1 MRPMRYLRIP
11 RTLGRLGAVLT
22 VFWAGAALAGPFT
35 QLLVLLPGETAA
47 PGAPGGKTG
56 TPYSQ
61 VTGVPFPVVVRACD
75 ADWNLVASASDV
87 VRLTSTAG
95 SATLPAPSVLIGGQV
110 TFEVR
115 LTVPGTSRFTAQD
128 QTDLLIPLG
137 ASANVTAVT
146 LAGFRFQD
154 LAPHERQAGSAF
166 NTSLTAIDAGG
177 NVVLGYAGPVQLT
190 QLTGF
195 GTGRVEPEV
204 IHLASGVWSGSLRV
218 YRADESNPQLG
229 GVRLHAHLPGDPGRS
244 GTGDPFVVHPGPL
257 ARVQLLVPGMS
268 AAPGSL
274 AGYDGAPASQAAT
287 APFDVT
293 VRATDLWWNAVPST
307 HRVRIVS
314 SDSWATT
321 PLDLTLSGG
330 AASGSVALATT
341 GGQTL
346 TAWDLDDAAV
356 LSMVTPPIAVT
367 AAAASHFRFAG
378 LPGAVVAGQP
388 VVVTIRAVDALGS
401 TIPTFDGDAFLAA
414 GTGPGTVW
422 PETVSFTAG
431 VWTGELVLRGA
442 GAAVVV
448 TCQDYATPPHLG
460 SADPVAVA
468 PGPWTALQVLL
479 PGEAAVPGTAAGVAG
494 EPAWQPAGQPFI
506 ATVRAVDAWHNTV
519 PSAQGALGITG
530 SDPRL
535 GVVPA
540 ELVDGTAAVT
550 VTPYLAG
557 EQLLTAQALPSP
569 HIEAATS
576 SPFTVEPGAYSRLLL
591 TLPGQE
597 PQPGAPDG
605 RSGTAGEQSITY
617 AFTATV
623 LATDAWFNPLPGA
636 SDAVQL
642 TCSDP
647 AAVVEGPGSLAM
659 GRAEFSVRLGTGGW
673 HLLSA
678 ANLTEPGMPASSTQV
693 RAISSGLHL
702 VAAIAQE
709 AIGAGAPFTLEV
721 SARNDAGSI
730 IQELNSRVTVTVR
743 KAQDGTPGGGA
754 LSATTFQLLQGRR
767 TVDLTYTRAEDI
779 VLDLVDDAGSTPAVT
794 GALRVL
800 PGSPAVITLQGS
812 PGWVRP
818 GRTVHLVAAVTD
830 AWGNPVP
837 QQNVTFAVAA
847 GDSGALLAPPVVGG
861 GSGGG
866 AGKLGEKALSVAT
879 GDDGAA
885 AAQYVAPGFAQEF
898 TVTAATGALSTG
910 WQVVTAEVNP
920 DAEPGYVT
928 NYPNPFHPGEGATT
942 IAWKLDAASE
952 TRLRIYTT
960 SGGLVLDRRL
970 APGEGLVGDGS
981 YEFTWDGTNGDGV
994 PVASGGYVLRIDAQG
1009 NGATE
1014 HVMRRKIGVVR

>member
-1 MRPMRYLRIP
+1 MRLMRHVRAP

-22 VFWAGAALAGPFT
+22 VFWAAAALAGPFV
-35 QLLVLLPGETAA
+35 QLQVLLPGEVAA

-56 TPYSQ
+56 TPYAQ

-75 ADWNLVASASDV
+75 ADWNLVVSASDV

-95 SATLPAPSVLIGGQV
+95 SAALPAPSVLIGGQV
-110 TFEVR
+110 SFEVR

-128 QTDLLIPLG
+128 QSDLLIPLG
-137 ASANVTAVT
+137 ASANVTAVN

-166 NTSLTAIDAGG
+166 NTSLTAIDAAG

-190 QLTGF
+190 QLTAL
-195 GTGRVEPEV
+195 GTGRVEPDV
-204 IHLASGVWSGSLRV
+204 ILLASGVWSGSLSV

-229 GVRLHAHLPGDPGRS
+229 SVRLHAHLPGDPGRS

-257 ARVQLLVPGMS
+257 ARVQLLVPGMT
-268 AAPGSL
+268 AAPGSV
-274 AGYDGAPASQAAT
+274 AGYDGAPAGQAAT
-287 APFDVT
+287 APFDVI
-293 VRATDLWWNAVPST
+293 VRATDQWWNPVPSV
-307 HRVRIVS
+307 HRVRLTS

-321 PLDLTLSGG
+321 PLDLTLAGG
-330 AASGSVALATT
+330 QAGGSVALATT

-356 LSMVTPPIAVT
+356 QAMVTPPIAVT
-367 AAAASHFRFAG
+367 AAAASHFRFSG
-378 LPGAVVAGQP
+378 LPAELTAGEP
-388 VVVTIRAVDALGS
+388 VTVTIRAVDALGA

-414 GTGPGTVW
+414 STGPGTVW
-422 PETVSFTAG
+422 PGTVGFTAG
-431 VWTGELVLRGA
+431 VWTGELELRAA
-442 GAAVVV
+442 GDGVVI
-448 TCQDYATPPHLG
+448 TCQDYAMPPHLG
-460 SADPVAVA
+460 PSDPVDVA
-468 PGPWTALQVLL
+468 PGAWTAMQVLL
-479 PGEAAVPGTAAGVAG
+479 PGETAVPGTVAGVAG
-494 EPAWQPAGQPFI
+494 SPSWQAAGQPFTV
-506 ATVRAVDAWHNTV
+506 TVRAVDAWHNTV
-519 PSAQGALGITG
+519 PSAQGALGIAGT
-530 SDPRL
+530 DPRL

-540 ELVDGTAAVT
+540 ELVDGQAGVT

-557 EQLLTAQALPSP
+557 EQQLTAEALPHP
-569 HIEAATS
+569 HVQAATS
-576 SPFTVEPGAYSRLLL
+576 ASFEVEPGEYARLLL

-605 RSGTAGEQSITY
+605 RTGTAGEQSITY
-617 AFTATV
+617 AFIATV
-623 LATDAWFNPLPGA
+623 RATDAWYNPLPGA

-642 TCSDP
+642 ACSDP
-647 AAVVEGPGSLAM
+647 TAVVEGPGSLAQ
-659 GRAEFSVRLGTGGW
+659 GRADFTVRLGTGGW
-673 HLLSA
+673 HLLTA
-678 ANLTEPGMPASSTQV
+678 TNLAEPGMPSSSTQV
-693 RAISSGLHL
+693 RGISSGLHL
-702 VAAIAQE
+702 VAAIAEE

-721 SARNDAGSI
+721 SARNDAGSL

-743 KAQDGTPGGGA
+743 RAQDGTPGRGA
-754 LSATTFQLLQGRR
+754 LSTTTFQLLQGQR
-767 TVDLTYTRAEDI
+767 TIDLSYTRAEDI

-800 PGSPAVITLQGS
+800 PGSPAVITLEGS

-818 GRTVHLVAAVTD
+818 GRTVDLVAAVTD

-847 GDSGALLAPPVVGG
+847 GDSGALLAPPQGG
-861 GSGGG
+861 ASGG
-866 AGKLGEKALSVAT
+866 AGKLGEKALSVPT

-898 TVTAATGALSTG
+898 TVTAATGALSAG

-970 APGEGLVGDGS
+970 APGEGQVGDGS
-981 YEFTWDGTNGDGV
+981 YEFTWDGTNGDGE